1 MVWILLTI
9 LVSVSAGIY
18 GEHRWPD
25 KAGSGSRRGLLLILY
40 FVLPPIVFFNIAH
53 VELTFGGGAGIGAGI
68 LTSVCVGLLAWFF
81 AVPVLKLERPVAGA
95 VICSAI
101 LANTSYLGYPMV
113 YTLMGGEALTNAVLF
128 DVVVSYLTLM
138 IGAFGVGAAFGTKAG
153 EGFRERL
160 KAFFL
165 KNPILFAAILGLL
178 APDAIAPDIAV
189 DISRLLV
196 GIPLVVGFFAVGAI
210 LTEEVRDGVMKIP
223 PRPHKPLGAVIICRL
238 VIMNRGELLALGTPD
253 ALKAETVQGNLWDI
267 TVAPLMPALSALDD
281 LAGVTRVNL
290 AGDHL
295 RVETAAGQLT
305 AVQIQSHLLQKGFG
319 VETAVAPTDPT
330 LEDVFITLAG
340 HDRR

>member
-1 MVWILLTI
+1 MFWILLII
-9 LVSVSAGIY
+9 LVSVLAGIY
-18 GEHRWPD
+18 GEHRWPS
-25 KAGSGSRRGLLLILY
+25 KAGNGSRRGLLLILY
-40 FVLPPIVFFNIAH
+40 FVLPPIVYFNIAH

-68 LTSVCVGLLAWFF
+68 LTSICVGLLAWFL
-81 AVPVLKLERPVAGA
+81 AVPVLKLDRPVAGA

-113 YTLMGGEALTNAVLF
+113 YTLMGGEALSNAVLF

-153 EGFRERL
+153 EGFRQRL

-178 APDAIAPDIAV
+178 VPDALAPDIAV
-189 DISRLLV
+189 DISRFLV

-238 VIMNRGELLALGTPD
+238 VAAPALLLLFTLPFSEVPESYYLLA
-253 ALKAETVQGNLWDI
+253 A
-267 TVAPLMPALSALDD
+267 MPTGLNSMIVGHAYGLD
-281 LAGVTRVNL
+281 
-290 AGDHL
+290 L
-295 RVETAAGQLT
+295 RTAAEAIVYT
-305 AVQIQSHLLQKGFG
+305 TVIVLLG
-319 VETAVAPTDPT
+319 VGGWSI
-330 LEDVFITLAG
+330 LF
-340 HDRR
+340 

>member
-1 MVWILLTI
+1 MFWILLII
-9 LVSVSAGIY
+9 LVSVLAGIY
-18 GEHRWPD
+18 GEHRWPR
-25 KAGSGSRRGLLLILY
+25 KAGNGSRRGLLLILY
-40 FVLPPIVFFNIAH
+40 FVLPPIVYFNIAH

-68 LTSVCVGLLAWFF
+68 LTSICVGLLAWFL
-81 AVPVLKLERPVAGA
+81 AVPVLKLDRPVAGA

-113 YTLMGGEALTNAVLF
+113 YTLMGGEALSNAVLF

-153 EGFRERL
+153 EGFRQRL

-178 APDAIAPDIAV
+178 VPDALAPDIAV
-189 DISRLLV
+189 DISRFLV

-238 VIMNRGELLALGTPD
+238 VAAPALLLLFTLPFSEVPESYYLLA
-253 ALKAETVQGNLWDI
+253 A
-267 TVAPLMPALSALDD
+267 MPTGLNSMIVGHAYGLD
-281 LAGVTRVNL
+281 
-290 AGDHL
+290 L
-295 RVETAAGQLT
+295 RTAAEAIVYT
-305 AVQIQSHLLQKGFG
+305 TVIVLLG
-319 VETAVAPTDPT
+319 VGGWSI
-330 LEDVFITLAG
+330 LF
-340 HDRR
+340 